1 MRSVVF
7 CIFTHQVILR
17 ICYIFICT
25 HHSISKTVDLTDAK
39 LWAYKD
45 HSFNIGI
52 LKEFS
57 LSVITI
63 IIILMTLGVRDD
75 FKNKNFLENVAILG
89 EKVNQLNLRRN
100 LERKI
105 LLEMREGR

>member
-1 MRSVVF
+1 MIIC
-7 CIFTHQVILR
+7 CIC
-17 ICYIFICT
+17 ICICT

-57 LSVITI
+57 LSEITI